1 MLLLMSL
8 QAQEQRAGHPQSAIL
23 PWQVMHVIDT
33 VLLPTQ
39 LFKGQKLTA
48 KVGRCAH
55 CAWCAILAVLPIPP
69 E

>member
-39 LFKGQKLTA
+39 LFKGQKLTPKGA
-48 KVGRCAH
+48 RLAPF
-55 CAWCAILAVLPIPP
+55 AWCP
-69 E
+69 